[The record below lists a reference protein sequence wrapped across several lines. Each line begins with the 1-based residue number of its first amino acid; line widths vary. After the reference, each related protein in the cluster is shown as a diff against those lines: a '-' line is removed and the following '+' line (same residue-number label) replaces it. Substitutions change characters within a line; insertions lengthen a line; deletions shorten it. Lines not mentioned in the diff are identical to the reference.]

1 MESDTVAAT
10 STFHTT
16 ISAFGNN
23 AGIVVPPEVIAK
35 LGAGQRPG
43 VLVNVNGYEYRN
55 TVGVKGGKHLISV
68 NAAVRKA
75 SGLAAGDEVTVTLT
89 VADAPRD
96 VDVAADFAAAM
107 DDAAVRGFFDALPN
121 SLQRFH
127 AGSVVD
133 AKTPETRERRIV
145 KAVALFR
152 DGKKR

>member
-1 MESDTVAAT
+1 MAAT

-23 AGIVVPPEVIAK
+23 AGIVVPPEVLAA
-35 LGAGQRPG
+35 LGAGQRPA

-55 TVGVKGGKHLISV
+55 TVGAMGGKHLISV
-68 NAAVRKA
+68 NAAVRKE

-89 VADAPRD
+89 VAHAPRE

-107 DDAAVRGFFDALPN
+107 DHAGVRGFFDALPN
-121 SLQRFH
+121 SLQRMH
-127 AGSVVD
+127 AGSVTE
-133 AKTPETRERRIV
+133 AKTPETRERRIA
-145 KAVALFR
+145 KAVALFK